1 MKAYGQYV
9 LYRIKDFSKNISE
22 LGKEIASNKSSITD
36 IQKNIDSLN
45 GSIKNTISRNEFN
58 DRVLGITNDI
68 SKMNQGDEKWLVQL
82 YNTDSSTSVLEDR
95 ESILPEENRD
105 LHTID
110 AIWGTNVEPYLAQV
124 QSSDDFSYINKGATY
139 VGYAYTFI

>member
-9 LYRIKDFSKNISE
+9 LYRRKDFSKNISE

-45 GSIKNTISRNEFN
+45 GSIENTISRNEIN

-68 SKMNQGDEKWLVQL
+68 SKMNQ
-82 YNTDSSTSVLEDR
+82 
-95 ESILPEENRD
+95 
-105 LHTID
+105 
-110 AIWGTNVEPYLAQV
+110 
-124 QSSDDFSYINKGATY
+124 
-139 VGYAYTFI
+139 